1 MKEVE
6 KLWRRYEKKILK
18 ELSTITRLKWK
29 SRFICCYV
37 VSRCIPFSDP
47 LTLPVYEKSQDY
59 FIDTLV
65 HELIH
70 QLFTQN
76 NEKLRKAWKIY
87 RKKI

>member
-1 MKEVE
+1 MEKVE

-18 ELSTITRLKWK
+18 ELPTITRLKWK

-37 VSRCIPFSDP
+37 VGRCIPFSDP

-70 QLFTQN
+70 RLSTQN
-76 NEKLRKAWKIY
+76 GEN
-87 RKKI
+87 